1 MKHMTQNDYSFLQKK
16 SESSSEED
24 KKKTEMIKPSVF
36 YKGSHLT
43 TEKSD
48 TLATVA
54 VQTSRSVKVSVS
66 SDIDVAE
73 TPKRRH
79 KGAKK

>member
-1 MKHMTQNDYSFLQKK
+1 MTQNDYSFLQKK

-48 TLATVA
+48 ALATIA
-54 VQTSRSVKVSVS
+54 TQTSRTVKVLVS
-66 SDIDVAE
+66 SDVDIAK
-73 TPKRRH
+73 TPKRRC